1 MNALIFTC
9 YIIKAYNI
17 QVFHCRKQFF
27 QFFKATVLSNLI
39 YVIIFIFNRCLFSI
53 IQTYSSLISYYLF
66 HCKTKK
72 FDKIVFCSKPFL
84 TSIFL
89 LLDFF
94 LSTLAFNHLIN
105 CTSYLLYQVYFLF
118 LLPIKRRV
126 ARKSQYSMLHFFYCF
141 HLTSIPSLFSV
152 NSV

>member
-1 MNALIFTC
+1 MNALIFAC
-9 YIIKAYNI
+9 YLIKVYNI

-39 YVIIFIFNRCLFSI
+39 YVIIFTFNRCLFSI

-89 LLDFF
+89 LLDFSCLHQHSIIWSIGPVIYF
-94 LSTLAFNHLIN
+94 IKFTFYFSYPLKGEQLGNRSILCFIFSTVFIL
-105 CTSYLLYQVYFLF
+105 
-118 LLPIKRRV
+118 RV
-126 ARKSQYSMLHFFYCF
+126 SRHSSQ
-141 HLTSIPSLFSV
+141 
-152 NSV
+152 